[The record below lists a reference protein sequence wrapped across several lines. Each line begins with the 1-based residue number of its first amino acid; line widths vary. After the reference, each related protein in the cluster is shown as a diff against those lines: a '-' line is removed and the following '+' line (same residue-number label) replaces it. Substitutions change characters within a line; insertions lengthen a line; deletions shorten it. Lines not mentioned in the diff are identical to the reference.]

1 VFLVAVVVLAAL
13 AVPLAGGRLGALVEV
28 RLRHVWAI
36 FAALGLEIAAMELPG
51 LPEGLRAALLV
62 AAYLVGAVFLAANWR
77 LPGMPLV
84 ALGAALNLL
93 AISVNGG
100 VMPAS
105 PSALAETGLPVH
117 EPGFQN
123 STVLVQP
130 RLAFLGDVFFI
141 PASWPLSNVF
151 SVGDILIALGIVW
164 ALHRICRSRL
174 ASSRQHSRPTVAEA
188 RGNASRMP
196 QRGEVPERRAKPK
209 AR

>member
-1 VFLVAVVVLAAL
+1 MVGFCRTGQSCPVVLARRSLVFLVAVVVLAAL
-13 AVPLAGGRLGALVEV
+13 AVPLAGGHLGALVEV
-28 RLRHVWAI
+28 RPRHAWAI

-51 LPEGLRAALLV
+51 LPEGLRAALMV
-62 AAYLVGAVFLAANWR
+62 AAYPVGAVFLAANWR

-93 AISVNGG
+93 TISVNDG

-105 PSALAETGLPVH
+105 SSALAWAGLEVE

-123 STVLVQP
+123 SAALADP
-130 RLAFLGDVFFI
+130 RLAFLGDVFYL

-151 SVGDILIALGIVW
+151 SVGDVLIALGIAW

-174 ASSRQHSRPTVAEA
+174 APSWTRQPS
-188 RGNASRMP
+188 
-196 QRGEVPERRAKPK
+196 
-209 AR
+209 

>member
-1 VFLVAVVVLAAL
+1 VVFLVAVVVLAAL

-62 AAYLVGAVFLAANWR
+62 AAYPVGAVFLAANWR

-105 PSALAETGLPVH
+105 PSALAGAGLPVN

-123 STVLVQP
+123 STALAEP
-130 RLAFLGDVFFI
+130 RLAFLGDVFSL

-151 SVGDILIALGIVW
+151 SVGDVLIALGIVW

-174 ASSRQHSRPTVAEA
+174 APSWARQHS
-188 RGNASRMP
+188 
-196 QRGEVPERRAKPK
+196 
-209 AR
+209 